1 MDKMLGLKI
10 TRPLVFT
17 LQLVIAIIALTGGS
31 AWPQAAPVNE
41 ARSLTIDMP
50 YGACRLTVLEDGS
63 ARLYYGELLQHVPI
77 KKGTFDLDDLN
88 ASIRNRV
95 SSIGADRLKLAPP
108 VGSVQLGVQAG
119 TLWFNDEAFAQS
131 LFQKAWVN
139 RLHGILPVQLRDQK
153 LLSRFCKIQE

>member
-1 MDKMLGLKI
+1 MDKMFGLKI
-10 TRPLVFT
+10 TRPRSLT
-17 LQLVIAIIALTGGS
+17 LRLIIAIIALTGGS
-31 AWPQAAPVNE
+31 AWSQSAPGNE
-41 ARSLTIDMP
+41 ARWRTIEMP
-50 YGACRLTVLEDGS
+50 YGACRLTVLEEGS

-95 SSIGADRLKLAPP
+95 NVETDRLKLAPP
-108 VGSVQLGVQAG
+108 VGSVRLSSQAG
-119 TLWFNDEAFAQS
+119 TLWFNDEAFAQL

-139 RLHGILPVQLRDQK
+139 RQHGIQPVQMRDQN